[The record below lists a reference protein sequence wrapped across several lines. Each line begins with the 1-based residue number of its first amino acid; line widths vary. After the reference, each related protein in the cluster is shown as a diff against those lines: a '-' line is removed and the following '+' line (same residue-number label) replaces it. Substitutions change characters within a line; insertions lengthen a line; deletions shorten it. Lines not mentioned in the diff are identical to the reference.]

1 MRTASLLLLASM
13 LVPQAREASSPPPA
27 QGTATLSG
35 MVVTDDATGA
45 PVRRAL
51 ITVLMTADSR
61 RQFQVA
67 TDERGRF
74 TVSSLP
80 RGNATVIASK
90 PAYVTTYYGAKQ
102 PGSTMGVPVALSEG
116 NETTINI
123 RLPRGAVVMGTVLD
137 ERGQPMRSV
146 GVRVRRLITSASGQR
161 QMVSPTVSALISSTD
176 DRGAYRIFGLPAGD
190 YVVSALPRLSGG
202 GEIRPSTVDEL
213 QWAER
218 QIRPGGSGSIG
229 PPTAPPPPSGR
240 SVTYTTV
247 YHPSVVDVATAG
259 VISLSAGQER
269 AGVDLR
275 MQFVTTAR
283 IQGLVT
289 QPGGQPAIGMQVL
302 LVPKNDVAD
311 SDAARLAGLA
321 DVGLLGSLA
330 RTGPGGTFELL
341 GVEPGDYFLL
351 TGHLATGRAG
361 VVSAL
366 SANMLWGM
374 AEVRVE
380 GRDVTGVSL
389 RLAPGQNLSGR
400 VVFEGNSAPSLP
412 ARISLSLRATERT
425 GFSITAPL
433 SVAASEPFAVPGVVP
448 STYRLNATMT
458 GWIMKSARIGDRDVT
473 NAIFEVKPGEDLSN
487 LVVTFSDAPSEV
499 TGVLYDAANRPSSD
513 LSMVLFST
521 SPDLWFDGS
530 RHTRP
535 PVRPASDGRFTF
547 SGLAPGD
554 YFLAALTDVSP
565 GDLANPQ
572 FLEQVAAS
580 AIKVSV
586 SLGEKK
592 IQDLKIAR

>member
-1 MRTASLLLLASM
+1 
-13 LVPQAREASSPPPA
+13 
-27 QGTATLSG
+27 
-35 MVVTDDATGA
+35 
-45 PVRRAL
+45 
-51 ITVLMTADSR
+51 
-61 RQFQVA
+61 
-67 TDERGRF
+67 
-74 TVSSLP
+74 
-80 RGNATVIASK
+80 
-90 PAYVTTYYGAKQ
+90 
-102 PGSTMGVPVALSEG
+102 
-116 NETTINI
+116 
-123 RLPRGAVVMGTVLD
+123 
-137 ERGQPMRSV
+137 
-146 GVRVRRLITSASGQR
+146 
-161 QMVSPTVSALISSTD
+161 
-176 DRGAYRIFGLPAGD
+176 
-190 YVVSALPRLSGG
+190 VVSALPRLSGG

-565 GDLANPQ
+565 GDFANPQ